1 MSFHN
6 VEYFLLLIFS
16 ASIYFITPFRLRWL
30 LLLIVS
36 YFFYGYSQLDF
47 IWLLLVSTFIDYS
60 CGLSISKTKNKRQ
73 RRLFLIVSI
82 ITNLSILA
90 YFKYRLLIDETLGY
104 LLETSSFLSGPAA
117 NFILPIGI
125 SFFTL
130 QSMGYTIDVY
140 RGKKAAE
147 RHLGYFA
154 LYVAYFPQLI
164 AGPIERANKL
174 LPQLK
179 RYYNF
184 DWERIRSGLIL
195 ILVGLFKKLVIVG
208 NLSPLM
214 DTVYGNGDQ
223 YTWLEATATAGLSMF
238 YVYMDFSSYTD
249 IARGSARIYGVNL
262 TENFNRPF
270 SALSVRDFWQR
281 WHISLTRWIFDY
293 LHQPLASL
301 SENSYWRFY
310 LTIITFTIVGLWHGA
325 AFNFILWGFVNG
337 VFIVV
342 EKLFYK
348 QNLILPKNRLWD
360 NLRKLRTFC
369 LVNLG
374 AVIFLSPSVEH
385 AGTVFLKIVSF
396 QMDISISNYAM
407 VFPLLIAGIAS
418 ASWFFSRKLV
428 DFQKEKEN
436 WPFRNPIFRWAC
448 YLIIIIFIAN
458 FSAPDQNAFIY
469 FQF

>member
-1 MSFHN
+1 MSFHS
-6 VEYFLLLIFS
+6 VEYFFLLVFS
-16 ASIYFITPFRLRWL
+16 ASLYFITPFRQRWL

-47 IWLLLVSTFIDYS
+47 IWLLFVSTVIDYS
-60 CGLSISKTKNKRQ
+60 CGLNLSKTTNRKY
-73 RRLFLIVSI
+73 RRILLLISI
-82 ITNLSILA
+82 LTNLSILA
-90 YFKYRLLIDETLGY
+90 YFKYRLLIDETLVF
-104 LLETSSFLSGPAA
+104 LLDSSSFLSSPAA

-140 RGKKAAE
+140 RGNKDAE
-147 RHLGYFA
+147 RHFGYFA

-164 AGPIERANKL
+164 AGPIERANML
-174 LPQLK
+174 LPQL
-179 RYYNF
+179 RACYGF
-184 DWERIRSGLIL
+184 DWERIRSGLML

-208 NLSPLM
+208 SLSPLM
-214 DTVYGNGDQ
+214 DTVYGDNHQ
-223 YTWLEATATAGLSMF
+223 FTWFEAVMAASLSIF

-262 TENFNRPF
+262 TENFKRPF
-270 SALSVRDFWQR
+270 SALSVREFWQR
-281 WHISLTRWIFDY
+281 WHISLTKWIFDY

-301 SENSYWRFY
+301 SSNKYWRYY

-325 AFNFILWGFVNG
+325 AVNFILWGFANG

-342 EKLFYK
+342 EKFFSKSKLVW
-348 QNLILPKNRLWD
+348 PRNRLWD
-360 NLRKLRTFC
+360 YLRKLRTFC

-374 AVIFLSPSVEH
+374 AVIFLSPNIEH
-385 AGTVFLKIVSF
+385 AIMVFSKI
-396 QMDISISNYAM
+396 ISLESSTLISNKAIAL
-407 VFPLLIAGIAS
+407 PSTIALIATIC
-418 ASWFFSRKLV
+418 WFFCRKLV
-428 DFQKEKEN
+428 DFYKVN
-436 WPFRNPIFRWAC
+436 DSWPSRNAFFRWAC
-448 YLIIIIFIAN
+448 YLLIIISIVN